1 MAVSIV
7 GYKQLALSSGP
18 SGSVALGSWP
28 AGTAVSDL
36 AVMLVVPDSN
46 TWDPWDVPAGWSSAS
61 RWLAWR
67 LLSAADVA
75 GSVPAAAVVVAAGV
89 VVFRGASG
97 VGFSSNRPGAT
108 VAAGGAVVSL
118 GFGGDGA
125 WKPKLV
131 ASVESQGTVV
141 EQTPSQGVNTYGA
154 FAEVNAA
161 GGWTEIVT
169 RATGSEYVSLPLLP
183 ATVPAA
189 PSLLAPA
196 PGSQAAVGA
205 VELSWLHRSQAGGVQ
220 DSARVQVRLNG
231 GAWQWVT
238 AAGGLSSTVQTLAQS
253 TPSKSVTL
261 SAGSW
266 EWAVETGEAGWWS
279 PLSPIWALSVVA
291 RPVVPAATVVCPAG
305 DLTPDV
311 SWTATVG
318 TGAVQVVQVAIT
330 AGPATDPSAAL
341 WSGTWNGSPA
351 TVTTGPLSTV
361 NNGASLKAWVRVAQ
375 TGGLWS
381 AWRTSAW
388 FTVSWTPPASPTLSV
403 AGTAPVTLTVA
414 AAGPGVQVQTDT
426 GSGWVDIMETTGSSV
441 VWPRAPYGSAAAYR
455 ARTWTLADGVRL
467 WSAWSGSV
475 SATSTET
482 RHWLVGEDG
491 TSIRRRLR
499 GRSSLAQAR
508 GVTVAYGLPPNLGEG
523 RPFVDRTPPAGDSGS
538 ITLSCDSQTDLLEL
552 LAWIDAH
559 PVAWICWPPTG
570 SSSGARA
577 AVAPTRVAWAG
588 PPTREDLAQV
598 IGRARVTIPW
608 VQQ

>member
-46 TWDPWDVPAGWSSAS
+46 TWDVPAGWSSAS
-61 RWLAWR
+61 RWMAWR

-75 GSVPAAAVVVAAGV
+75 GSVPAAAVVGAAGV

-161 GGWTEIVT
+161 GGWTEIAT

-205 VELSWLHRSQAGGVQ
+205 VGLSWLHRSQAGGVQ
-220 DSARVQVRLNG
+220 DSARVRVRLNA

-291 RPVVPAATVVCPAG
+291 RPVVPAAT
-305 DLTPDV
+305 
-311 SWTATVG
+311 
-318 TGAVQVVQVAIT
+318 
-330 AGPATDPSAAL
+330 TDPSAAL

-361 NNGASLKAWVRVAQ
+361 NNGASVKAWVRVAQ

-381 AWRTSAW
+381 AWRTSPW

-426 GSGWVDIMETTGSSV
+426 GSGWVDIVETTGSSV

-455 ARTWTLADGVRL
+455 ARTWTLEDGVRL

-491 TSIRRRLR
+491 TSLQVP
-499 GRSSLAQAR
+499 LAEDSDHAR
-508 GVTVAYGLPPNLGEG
+508 VQGVAVAYGLPSTLGES
-523 RPFVDRTPPAGDSGS
+523 RPWVDSTPPAGEAGTIVVRAESVEVLDG
-538 ITLSCDSQTDLLEL
+538 L
-552 LAWIDAH
+552 LAWLDAH
-559 PVAWICWPPTG
+559 PVMWICGPPEWMG
-570 SSSGARA
+570 SARVARVPTRA
-577 AVAPTRVAWAG
+577 ARSG
-588 PPTREDLAQV
+588 PLSISRLAQAPV
-598 IGRARVTIPW
+598 VMRQVAIPW

>member
-46 TWDPWDVPAGWSSAS
+46 TWDVPAGWSSAS
-61 RWLAWR
+61 RWMAWR

-75 GSVPAAAVVVAAGV
+75 GSVPAAAVVGVAGV

-161 GGWTEIVT
+161 GGWTEIAT
-169 RATGSEYVSLPLLP
+169 RATGSVYVSLPLLP

-291 RPVVPAATVVCPAG
+291 PPVVSATPTVVCPAG

-318 TGAVQVVQVAIT
+318 TGAVQVVQVVIT

-341 WSGTWNGSPA
+341 WSGTWNGAPA

-381 AWRTSAW
+381 AWRASDW
-388 FTVSWTPPASPTLSV
+388 FEVSWTPPASPTLSV

-491 TSIRRRLR
+491 TSLQVP
-499 GRSSLAQAR
+499 LAEDSDHAR
-508 GVTVAYGLPPNLGEG
+508 VQGVAVAYGLPSTLGES
-523 RPFVDRTPPAGDSGS
+523 RPWVDSTPPAGEAGTIVVRAESVEVLDG
-538 ITLSCDSQTDLLEL
+538 L
-552 LAWIDAH
+552 LAWLDAH
-559 PVAWICWPPTG
+559 PVMWICWPPEWMG
-570 SSSGARA
+570 SARVARVPTRA
-577 AVAPTRVAWAG
+577 ARSG
-588 PPTREDLAQV
+588 PLSISRLAQAPV
-598 IGRARVTIPW
+598 VMRQVTIPW

>member
-46 TWDPWDVPAGWSSAS
+46 TWDVPAGWSSAS
-61 RWLAWR
+61 RWMAWR

-75 GSVPAAAVVVAAGV
+75 GSVPAAAVVGVAGV

-161 GGWTEIVT
+161 GGWTEIAT

-220 DSARVQVRLNG
+220 DSARVRVRLNA

-291 RPVVPAATVVCPAG
+291 PPVVSATPTVVCPAG

-318 TGAVQVVQVAIT
+318 TGAVQVVQVVIT

-381 AWRTSAW
+381 AWRASDW
-388 FTVSWTPPASPTLSV
+388 FEVSWTPPASPTLSV

-426 GSGWVDIMETTGSSV
+426 GSGWVDIVETTGSSV

-491 TSIRRRLR
+491 TSLQVP
-499 GRSSLAQAR
+499 LAEDSDHAR
-508 GVTVAYGLPPNLGEG
+508 VQGVAVAYGLPSTLGES
-523 RPFVDRTPPAGDSGS
+523 RPWVDSTPPAGEAGTIVVRAESVEVLDG
-538 ITLSCDSQTDLLEL
+538 L
-552 LAWIDAH
+552 LAWLDAH
-559 PVAWICWPPTG
+559 PVMWICWPPEWMG
-570 SSSGARA
+570 SARVARVPTRA
-577 AVAPTRVAWAG
+577 ARSG
-588 PPTREDLAQV
+588 PLSISRLAQAPV
-598 IGRARVTIPW
+598 VMRQVTIPW